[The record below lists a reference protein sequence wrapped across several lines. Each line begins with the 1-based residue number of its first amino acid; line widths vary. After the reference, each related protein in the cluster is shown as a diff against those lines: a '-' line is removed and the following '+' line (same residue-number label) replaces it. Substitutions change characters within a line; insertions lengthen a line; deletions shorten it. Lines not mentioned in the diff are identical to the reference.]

1 MGYIAWRKKNES
13 MDSKKDISQLEW
25 ALKIYSDVVKFGK
38 KSVMIEDSIL
48 CIKVLEEFEEY
59 EKCSDLFQVLNQNF
73 PGILAG
79 INSNKKNEKRK

>member
-1 MGYIAWRKKNES
+1 

-38 KSVMIEDSIL
+38 KSVMAEDGIL

-59 EKCSDLFQVLNQNF
+59 EKCSDLFRVLNQNF
-73 PGILAG
+73 PGILEG
-79 INSNKKNEKRK
+79 MDINKKK